1 MKKSDAKAIFG
12 FSFPV
17 ALVVS
22 MFYEMGYYHYFN
34 IEIDSYLGVDDLTL
48 IFLNKIFLL
57 YYLMLVG
64 SLFLIQIVTAEPKS
78 PSSFMKMK
86 LIGRF
91 TMGYLILILVPVIFI
106 AVVSISPVFRKL
118 FSLVA
123 SLFGLFIIL
132 IFCFVFIIK
141 PFIDEPDWQ
150 KIGVRRWLAA
160 ICLAAVLLIGAPYV
174 SGSIDA
180 VNTLGKTVKII
191 FEDGSSID
199 SRDKNDL
206 FMVGKT
212 RNYIFLYNRKDS
224 TSYSYKT
231 DKIKSIEYFK

>member
-22 MFYEMGYYHYFN
+22 MFYALGYYHYFN
-34 IEIDSYLGVDDLTL
+34 IDIDTYLGLDDLTL

-64 SLFLIQIVTAEPKS
+64 SLFLIQLAQAEPKG

-86 LIGRF
+86 LVSRF
-91 TMGYLILILVPVIFI
+91 TVGHLVLILIPVIFV
-106 AVVSISPVFRKL
+106 AVVSVSPVFRKL
-118 FSLVA
+118 FSIVA
-123 SLFGLFIIL
+123 TLFGLFIIL

-141 PFIDEPDWQ
+141 PFVDEPDWQ

-160 ICLAAVLLIGAPYV
+160 ICLAAILLIGAPYV

-180 VNTLGKTVKII
+180 VNTKGKTVKVV
-191 FEDGSSID
+191 FEDGSSFD
-199 SRDKNDL
+199 GREKSEL
-206 FMVGKT
+206 FMIGKT
-212 RNYIFLYNRKDS
+212 RNYIFLYNRQDS
-224 TSYSYKT
+224 TSFSYKT